1 MQLLRSTHFMCQNRT
16 VQLFSFE
23 ANTLEA
29 SYRIRMCPKCS
40 CVNSPQSNLITFSPW
55 VCTSSDCTLPAFFCV
70 WLIRFALWGSHSMCK
85 NVAKCV
91 LRFSRIYSYLFLILV
106 FRYCISAVLGRLSK
120 KAPRPVIISS
130 ICVCLHKRK
139 AMETCRCSDC
149 LTTGAGA
156 NHKHSSLEM
165 HSFHQRVSQ

>member
-1 MQLLRSTHFMCQNRT
+1 MCQNGT

-40 CVNSPQSNLITFSPW
+40 CVNSRQSNLITFSPR
-55 VCTSSDCTLPAFFCV
+55 VCTSGDCTSPSFFCV
-70 WLIRFALWGSHSMCK
+70 RLVRCALWGSHSMCK
-85 NVAKCV
+85 NVIKCV
-91 LRFSRIYSYLFLILV
+91 LPFSLIYSYLFLILV
-106 FRYCISAVLGRLSK
+106 FRCCISAVLGRLSK
-120 KAPRPVIISS
+120 KAPRLVIISS
-130 ICVCLHKRK
+130 IFVCLQRRK
-139 AMETCRCSDC
+139 ALETCRYSDC